1 MRTDKIIKFG
11 TPRDR
16 TIRRKQLS
24 PWAEQAK
31 EHWKEHRPRMYAELE
46 KAGTLDE
53 AAEKAATQTKDDL
66 ASAIEGGMDY
76 YAAWEMLRERYLFL
90 PTEEDVPLLGEN
102 PSGRDTF

>member
-1 MRTDKIIKFG
+1 MRTEKISEFG

-16 TIRRKQLS
+16 TITPKRLS
-24 PWAEQAK
+24 PWAEDAK
-31 EHWKEHRPRMYAELE
+31 AHWKEHRPRMYAELE

-66 ASAIEGGMDY
+66 GSAIEDGMDY

-102 PSGRDTF
+102 PDYNSF

>member
-1 MRTDKIIKFG
+1 MRIERINEFG

-16 TIRRKQLS
+16 TVTRKRLS

-31 EHWKEHRPRMYAELE
+31 AHWKEHRPRMYAELE

-53 AAEKAATQTKDDL
+53 AAERAAKQTKEEYVD
-66 ASAIEGGMDY
+66 AIYNGMSPDG
-76 YAAWEMLRERYLFL
+76 AWEAVRENHLFL

-102 PSGRDTF
+102 PKGYDTF

>member
-1 MRTDKIIKFG
+1 MRTGKIRNFE
-11 TPRDR
+11 TPRDH
-16 TIRRKQLS
+16 TTARKQLS

-31 EHWKEHRPRMYAELE
+31 AHWKEHRPRMYAELE

-66 ASAIEGGMDY
+66 CSAIEDGMDY

-102 PSGRDTF
+102 PNHYDSF